1 MALPF
6 ILESRLVIVHSTV
19 QGVSARA
26 LGQFA
31 ARAQRAAGVRGE
43 VDVLVTSS
51 AALRR
56 LNRRFR
62 GKDQATDVLSFPSDN
77 GKIHHG
83 GAETRRNSFS
93 KFSVPPCLRGGCC
106 AAGDIAISAEVAA
119 RNARRLGHSAADELK
134 ILILHG
140 LLHLAGYDHE
150 TDSGEMA
157 RKETR
162 LRRLLG
168 LPAALIER
176 TTPAD
181 GKIHHGGTET
191 RRSSFSKSYVPS
203 CLRGGRSARRS

>member
-6 ILESRLVIVHSTV
+6 ILGWRLVIVHSKV

-51 AALRR
+51 AELRR

-62 GKDQATDVLSFPSDN
+62 GKNAATDVLSFPSAD
-77 GKIHHG
+77 G
-83 GAETRRNSFS
+83 T
-93 KFSVPPCLRGGCC
+93 
-106 AAGDIAISAEVAA
+106 AGDIAIAAEVGV
-119 RNARRLGHSAADELK
+119 RNALRLGHSAAHELK

-150 TDSGEMA
+150 TDGGKMA
-157 RKETR
+157 RKEAR
-162 LRRLLG
+162 LRRALG
-168 LPAALIER
+168 LPVALIER
-176 TTPAD
+176 T
-181 GKIHHGGTET
+181 GNR
-191 RRSSFSKSYVPS
+191 RRS
-203 CLRGGRSARRS
+203 

>member
-1 MALPF
+1 
-6 ILESRLVIVHSTV
+6 LVIVHSTV

-51 AALRR
+51 AELRR

-62 GKDQATDVLSFPSDN
+62 RKNKATDVLSFPSGD
-77 GKIHHG
+77 G
-83 GAETRRNSFS
+83 GTETRRNSFS
-93 KFSVPPCLRGGCC
+93 KSSVLPCLRGFP
-106 AAGDIAISAEVAA
+106 AGDIAISAEVAA
-119 RNARRLGHSAADELK
+119 GNARRLRHSTSDELK

-150 TDSGEMA
+150 ADGGEMA
-157 RKETR
+157 REEAR
-162 LRRLLG
+162 LRRSLG

-176 TTPAD
+176 T
-181 GKIHHGGTET
+181 GVRS
-191 RRSSFSKSYVPS
+191 RRS
-203 CLRGGRSARRS
+203 